1 MIVNSILEL
10 FLMILSMFLIVLKIK
25 YTWITFLYYHQLILW
40 NDLAMY
46 YKKKC
51 RKSINFIVQ
60 LNLNLWNTIWIDN
73 MMKTKRRNLVQKNL
87 KYTLGSF
94 YFVGNKFLDCQLFN
108 DVISLFHLCAP
119 FKKTWNFLG
128 VLMPVWELPTKLSL
142 NSNDCIVFKLE
153 NLTPA
158 YCYAWMMSTDHF
170 FYRSTIYNELCQHS
184 RSMVLQRLLSFQFLK
199 WMISQNIIMKCTR
212 VILRP
217 QSNLYTYKVINASG
231 FGRYLFIL
239 CTVDLVY

>member
-1 MIVNSILEL
+1 MCTL
-10 FLMILSMFLIVLKIK
+10 
-25 YTWITFLYYHQLILW
+25 
-40 NDLAMY
+40 
-46 YKKKC
+46 
-51 RKSINFIVQ
+51 
-60 LNLNLWNTIWIDN
+60 
-73 MMKTKRRNLVQKNL
+73 QKD
-87 KYTLGSF
+87 F
-94 YFVGNKFLDCQLFN
+94 
-108 DVISLFHLCAP
+108 
-119 FKKTWNFLG
+119 WNFLG
-128 VLMPVWELPTKLSL
+128 VLIPVWELPTKFSL

-217 QSNLYTYKVINASG
+217 QSNLYIYKVINASG

-239 CTVDLVY
+239 CTVDLVYFMHCWFSVLIESFQLINSSLRHCAIIIGTRIEYIICKFICITFYTMSKFL

>member
-1 MIVNSILEL
+1 
-10 FLMILSMFLIVLKIK
+10 MILSVFLIVLRIK
-25 YTWITFLYYHQLILW
+25 DTWITFLYYHQLILW

-46 YKKKC
+46 YLKKC

-60 LNLNLWNTIWIDN
+60 LNLNLWKTIWIDN

-94 YFVGNKFLDCQLFN
+94 YFVGNKCLDCQLFN

-128 VLMPVWELPTKLSL
+128 VLIPVWELPTKLSL

-217 QSNLYTYKVINASG
+217 QSNLYIYKVINASG

>member
-1 MIVNSILEL
+1 MCTL
-10 FLMILSMFLIVLKIK
+10 
-25 YTWITFLYYHQLILW
+25 
-40 NDLAMY
+40 
-46 YKKKC
+46 
-51 RKSINFIVQ
+51 
-60 LNLNLWNTIWIDN
+60 
-73 MMKTKRRNLVQKNL
+73 QKD
-87 KYTLGSF
+87 F
-94 YFVGNKFLDCQLFN
+94 
-108 DVISLFHLCAP
+108 
-119 FKKTWNFLG
+119 WNFLG
-128 VLMPVWELPTKLSL
+128 VLIPVWELPTKFSL

-217 QSNLYTYKVINASG
+217 QSNLYIYKVCQWIWKIFVYFMHCWFSVLIESFQLINSSLRHCAIIIG
-231 FGRYLFIL
+231 TRKDYIICKFICITFYTMSKFL
-239 CTVDLVY
+239 

>member
-1 MIVNSILEL
+1 MIWQCTI
-10 FLMILSMFLIVLKIK
+10 
-25 YTWITFLYYHQLILW
+25 
-40 NDLAMY
+40 
-46 YKKKC
+46 KKKG

-60 LNLNLWNTIWIDN
+60 LNLYLWKTIWIDN

-87 KYTLGSF
+87 IYTLGSF

-108 DVISLFHLCAP
+108 DMGCYFIISLVCTLQKDF
-119 FKKTWNFLG
+119 WNFLG
-128 VLMPVWELPTKLSL
+128 VLIHVWELPTGLSL

-217 QSNLYTYKVINASG
+217 QSNLYIYKVINASG

-239 CTVDLVY
+239 CTVDLVYSINRKLPINKFFFETIMNHNRYSNRLYHL